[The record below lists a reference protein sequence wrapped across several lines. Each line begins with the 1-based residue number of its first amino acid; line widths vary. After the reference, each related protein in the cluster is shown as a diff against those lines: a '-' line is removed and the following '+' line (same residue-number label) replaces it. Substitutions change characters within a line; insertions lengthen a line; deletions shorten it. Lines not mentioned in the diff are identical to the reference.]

1 MRLQK
6 DPDFLRGDEIF
17 KYCHFEPKFLYFC
30 FGARI
35 QEINQMISLG
45 FIQGNITYD
54 ELSLLEDSAIEDQ
67 VHNLK
72 EDMLQVEY
80 PDGFLLDVGWFPSFD
95 AKGHFQIK
103 VVKDYDWDSPT
114 LTLTTQS
121 IDTLGK
127 LLLHA
132 QSQLIQH

>member
-1 MRLQK
+1 
-6 DPDFLRGDEIF
+6 
-17 KYCHFEPKFLYFC
+17 
-30 FGARI
+30 
-35 QEINQMISLG
+35 MISLD
-45 FIQGNITYD
+45 FIHGNITYD
-54 ELSLLEDSAIEDQ
+54 ELSLLEESAIEDQ

-103 VVKDYDWDSPT
+103 VVKDYDSPI

-121 IDTLGK
+121 IDTLGT
-127 LLLHA
+127 LLLRA
-132 QSQLIQH
+132 QSQLIQR

>member
-1 MRLQK
+1 VIAGLEVGCVKRK
-6 DPDFLRGDEIF
+6 NNSRPS
-17 KYCHFEPKFLYFC
+17 Y

-127 LLLHA
+127 LLLRA

>member
-1 MRLQK
+1 
-6 DPDFLRGDEIF
+6 
-17 KYCHFEPKFLYFC
+17 
-30 FGARI
+30 
-35 QEINQMISLG
+35 MISLD
-45 FIQGNITYD
+45 FIHGNITYD
-54 ELSLLEDSAIEDQ
+54 ELSLLEESAIEDQ

-103 VVKDYDWDSPT
+103 VVKDYDWDSPI

-121 IDTLGK
+121 IDTLGT
-127 LLLHA
+127 LLLRA
-132 QSQLIQH
+132 QSQLIQR

>member
-1 MRLQK
+1 
-6 DPDFLRGDEIF
+6 
-17 KYCHFEPKFLYFC
+17 
-30 FGARI
+30 
-35 QEINQMISLG
+35 MISLD

-72 EDMLQVEY
+72 EDMFQVEY
-80 PDGFLLDVGWFPSFD
+80 PDGLLLDVGWFPSFD

-132 QSQLIQH
+132 QSQLILR

>member
-1 MRLQK
+1 
-6 DPDFLRGDEIF
+6 
-17 KYCHFEPKFLYFC
+17 
-30 FGARI
+30 
-35 QEINQMISLG
+35 MISLD

-67 VHNLK
+67 VQNLK

-103 VVKDYDWDSPT
+103 IIKDYDWNSPT
-114 LTLTTQS
+114 LTLIAHS
-121 IDTLGK
+121 IDTLGE
-127 LLLHA
+127 LLLRA
-132 QSQLIQH
+132 QSRLIQS

>member
-1 MRLQK
+1 
-6 DPDFLRGDEIF
+6 
-17 KYCHFEPKFLYFC
+17 
-30 FGARI
+30 
-35 QEINQMISLG
+35 MISLD
-45 FIQGNITYD
+45 FIHGNITYD
-54 ELSLLEDSAIEDQ
+54 ELSLLEESAIEDQ

-103 VVKDYDWDSPT
+103 VIKDYDWDSPI

-121 IDTLGK
+121 IDTLGT
-127 LLLHA
+127 LLLRA
-132 QSQLIQH
+132 QSQLIQR

>member
-1 MRLQK
+1 
-6 DPDFLRGDEIF
+6 
-17 KYCHFEPKFLYFC
+17 
-30 FGARI
+30 
-35 QEINQMISLG
+35 MISLG

-114 LTLTTQS
+114 PTLTTQS

-127 LLLHA
+127 LLLRA